1 MTIASFIPSVTGLNA
16 MSHSL
21 NTVSDNIVN
30 MNTTGYKQKE
40 TLFNTLL
47 GNKGFNYGAQSGLH
61 SSRVAITGVN
71 TWDRDN
77 ILQQGIISNTGK
89 VFDVAISDNH
99 NAFFT
104 VTDEQGNIFYTRAG
118 DFSKITDNG
127 VTYLQTNGGLH
138 VMGFKSISGGDEFS
152 SATDEIIFDAPDYIP
167 QRSTTNVNIYANV
180 PSQDVTSSIYTI
192 GIYSDNY
199 DGADLN
205 MVFTKDETKENSWL
219 LSFNLQEGTATGDA
233 GEVMFNSDGTL
244 RSPQVINTTINWD
257 DGSSSTIAIDISE
270 MTQFASSSQITKIEQ
285 DGSPSATLT
294 GFAFDTD
301 GVLKALYGNSA
312 PYNIAKLAI
321 TGFTAPENLDPYN
334 TTLYTAN
341 ADVGNSFYVDTT
353 ELITPNSIE
362 RSTVDLSAEFSKMIV
377 TQRAYSLNAQS
388 FTVNDEML
396 SLLIDLKS

>member
-30 MNTTGYKQKE
+30 MNTNGYKQKE

-47 GNKGFNYGAQSGLH
+47 GNKGFNYGSQSGLH
-61 SSRVAITGVN
+61 SSRVAITGVQ

-77 ILQQGIISNTGK
+77 ILQQGLISNTGN
-89 VFDVAISDNH
+89 VFDVAISDNN

-104 VTDEQGNIFYTRAG
+104 VTDEVGNIYYTRAG
-118 DFSKITDNG
+118 DFAKITTDG
-127 VTYLQTNGGLH
+127 VTYLETKGGMH
-138 VMGFKSISGGDEFS
+138 VLGFSSINGGDEFS
-152 SATDEIIFDAPDYIP
+152 NNASEIVIDVPEVMP
-167 QRSTTNVNIYANV
+167 QRETTKAQIIANV
-180 PSQDVTSSIYTI
+180 PANGVSGSIYTI
-192 GIYSDNY
+192 GIYSENY
-199 DGADLN
+199 DGEDLN
-205 MVFTKDETKENSWL
+205 MILTKDETRENAWF
-219 LSFNLQEGTATGDA
+219 LSFNMQDGTAVGDA
-233 GEVMFNSDGTL
+233 AEIVFNTDGTL
-244 RSPQVINTTINWD
+244 RSPEIVNAAIDWD
-257 DGSSSTIAIDISE
+257 DGSHSNIAIDLTR
-270 MTQFASSSQITKIEQ
+270 MTQYAESSQVVKIEQ

-294 GFAFDTD
+294 GLTFDKD
-301 GVLKALYGNSA
+301 GVLKAVYGSAA

-341 ADVGNSFYVDTT
+341 AEVGNSFYVDTT
-353 ELITPNSIE
+353 ELIVPNSVE
-362 RSTVDLSAEFSKMIV
+362 RSTVDLAEEFSKMIV

>member
-21 NTVSDNIVN
+21 NTVADNIVN
-30 MNTTGYKQKE
+30 MNTTGYKQKQ

-77 ILQQGIISNTGK
+77 VLQQGLINNTGNT
-89 VFDVAISDNH
+89 FDVAIGDNN

-104 VTDEQGNIFYTRAG
+104 VTDEVGNIFYTRAG
-118 DFSKITDNG
+118 DFSKITSQG
-127 VTYLQTNGGLH
+127 TTYLQTNGGLH
-138 VMGFKSISGGDEFS
+138 VLGFKSVSGGDEFAAD
-152 SATDEIIFDAPDYIP
+152 ATEIIIDAPEIIP
-167 QRSTTNVNIYANV
+167 QRETTHAKLSANI
-180 PSQDVTSSIYTI
+180 PSQGVDNSIYTI
-192 GIYSDNY
+192 SIYSDNY
-199 DGADLN
+199 DGENLN
-205 MVFTKDETKENSWL
+205 LVFTKDDTKENSWI
-219 LSFNLQEGTATGDA
+219 LSFNLQDGTATGDTTD
-233 GEVMFNSDGTL
+233 VMFNTDGTL
-244 RSPQVINTTINWD
+244 RSPKTVNTSIAWD
-257 DGSSSTIAIDISE
+257 DGSTSNIAIDLSD
-270 MTQFASSSQITKIEQ
+270 MTQFASSSQVAKVEQ
-285 DGSPSATLT
+285 DGAPSATLE
-294 GFAFDTD
+294 GLAFDKD
-301 GVLKALYGNSA
+301 GVLKAVYSGSA

-353 ELITPNSIE
+353 ELIVPNSVE
-362 RSTVDLSAEFSKMIV
+362 RSTVDLAEEFSKMIV

-388 FTVNDEML
+388 FTVNNEML
-396 SLLIDLKS
+396 SLLVDLKS

>member
-40 TLFNTLL
+40 TLFNTML
-47 GNKGFNYGAQSGLH
+47 GNKGFNYGSQSGLH

-77 ILQQGIISNTGK
+77 ILQQGLIANTGK
-89 VFDVAISDNH
+89 VFDVAISDNQ

-104 VTDEQGNIFYTRAG
+104 VTDEAGNIFYTRAG

-138 VMGFKSISGGDEFS
+138 VLGFKSISGGDEFS
-152 SATDEIIFDAPDYIP
+152 AAPSDIIIDAPENIA
-167 QRSTTNVNIYANV
+167 QRATTKVKLLANV
-180 PSQDVTSSIYTI
+180 PADGVASSIYTI
-192 GIYSDNY
+192 GIYADNY

-205 MVFTKDETKENSWL
+205 MVFTAEEDKENAWL
-219 LSFNLQEGTATGDA
+219 LSLGLQEGTASADVS
-233 GEVMFNSDGTL
+233 EVIFNPDGTL
-244 RSPQVINTTINWD
+244 RSPQVINATINWD
-257 DGSSSTIAIDISE
+257 DGSASNVAIDISE
-270 MTQFASSSQITKIEQ
+270 MTQFASSSQVVKIEQ
-285 DGSPSATLT
+285 DGAPSASLIGLT
-294 GFAFDTD
+294 FDTD
-301 GVLKALYGNSA
+301 GVLKALYSGSS
-312 PYNIAKLAI
+312 PYNIAKLAV
-321 TGFTAPENLDPYN
+321 TGFTAPENLDPFN
-334 TTLYTAN
+334 TTLYTSN
-341 ADVGNSFYVDTT
+341 AEVGNSFYVDTT
-353 ELITPNSIE
+353 ELIVPNSIE
-362 RSTVDLSAEFSKMIV
+362 RSTVDLAEEFSKMIV

>member
-30 MNTTGYKQKE
+30 MNTNGYKQKE

-47 GNKGFNYGAQSGLH
+47 GNRGFNYGSQSGLH
-61 SSRVAITGVN
+61 SSRVAITGVQ

-77 ILQQGIISNTGK
+77 VLQQGLISNTGN
-89 VFDVAISDNH
+89 VFDVAIADNN

-104 VTDEQGNIFYTRAG
+104 VTDEVGNIFYTRAG
-118 DFSKITDNG
+118 DFAKITTDG
-127 VTYLQTNGGLH
+127 VTYLETKGGQH
-138 VMGFKSISGGDEFS
+138 VLGFKSISGGEEFS
-152 SATDEIIFDAPDYIP
+152 SAATDIIIDAPEVIP
-167 QRSTTNVNIYANV
+167 QRETTHAQIIANV
-180 PSQDVTSSIYTI
+180 PSQGVTSSIYTI
-192 GIYSDNY
+192 GIYAENY
-199 DGADLN
+199 DGEDLN
-205 MVFTKDETKENSWL
+205 VILNKDETRENAWFVN
-219 LSFNLQEGTATGDA
+219 FNLQDGSASADVSEII
-233 GEVMFNSDGTL
+233 FNSDGTIQ
-244 RSPQVINTTINWD
+244 SPEKMVAAINWD
-257 DGSSSTIAIDISE
+257 DGTTSNITIDLSK
-270 MTQFASSSQITKIEQ
+270 MTQYAQTSQVTKIEQ
-285 DGSPSATLT
+285 NGAPSASLT
-294 GFAFDTD
+294 GLHFTTD
-301 GVLKALYGNSA
+301 GVLQAIYGSAA
-312 PYNIAKLAI
+312 PYNIAKLAV

-353 ELITPNSIE
+353 ELIVPNSVE
-362 RSTVDLSAEFSKMIV
+362 RSTVDLAEEFSKMIV

>member
-40 TLFNTLL
+40 TLFNTML
-47 GNKGFNYGAQSGLH
+47 GNKGFNYGSQSGLH

-77 ILQQGIISNTGK
+77 ILQQGLIANTGK
-89 VFDVAISDNH
+89 VFDVAISDNQ

-104 VTDEQGNIFYTRAG
+104 VTDEAGNIFYTRAG

-138 VMGFKSISGGDEFS
+138 VLGFKSISGGDEFS
-152 SATDEIIFDAPDYIP
+152 AAPSDIIIDAPENIA
-167 QRSTTNVNIYANV
+167 QRATTKVKLLANV
-180 PSQDVTSSIYTI
+180 PADGVASSIYTI
-192 GIYSDNY
+192 GIYADNY

-205 MVFTKDETKENSWL
+205 MVFTAEEDKENAWL
-219 LSFNLQEGTATGDA
+219 LSLGLQEGTASADVS
-233 GEVMFNSDGTL
+233 EVIFNPDGTL
-244 RSPQVINTTINWD
+244 RSPQVINATINWD
-257 DGSSSTIAIDISE
+257 DGSASNVAIDISE
-270 MTQFASSSQITKIEQ
+270 MTQFASSSQVVKIEQ
-285 DGSPSATLT
+285 DGAPSASLIGLT
-294 GFAFDTD
+294 FDTD
-301 GVLKALYGNSA
+301 GVLKALYSGSL
-312 PYNIAKLAI
+312 PYNIAKLAV
-321 TGFTAPENLDPYN
+321 TGFTAPENLDPFN
-334 TTLYTAN
+334 TTLYTSN
-341 ADVGNSFYVDTT
+341 AEVGNSFYVDTT
-353 ELITPNSIE
+353 ELIVPNSIE
-362 RSTVDLSAEFSKMIV
+362 RSTVDLAEEFSKMIV

-388 FTVNDEML
+388 LTVNDEML

>member
-30 MNTTGYKQKE
+30 MNTNGYKQKE

-47 GNKGFNYGAQSGLH
+47 GNRGFNYGSQSGLH
-61 SSRVAITGVN
+61 SSRVAITGVQ

-77 ILQQGIISNTGK
+77 VLQQGLISNTGN
-89 VFDVAISDNH
+89 VFDVAIADNN

-104 VTDEQGNIFYTRAG
+104 VTDEVGNIFYTRAG
-118 DFSKITDNG
+118 DFAKITTDG
-127 VTYLQTNGGLH
+127 VTYLETKGGQH
-138 VMGFKSISGGDEFS
+138 VLGFKSISGGEEFS
-152 SATDEIIFDAPDYIP
+152 SAATDIIIDAPEVIP
-167 QRSTTNVNIYANV
+167 QRETTQAQIIANV
-180 PSQDVTSSIYTI
+180 PSQGVTSSIYTI
-192 GIYSDNY
+192 GIYAENY
-199 DGADLN
+199 DGEDLN
-205 MVFTKDETKENSWL
+205 VILNKDETRENAWFVN
-219 LSFNLQEGTATGDA
+219 FNLQDGSASADVSEII
-233 GEVMFNSDGTL
+233 FNSDGTIQ
-244 RSPQVINTTINWD
+244 SPEKMVAAINWD
-257 DGSSSTIAIDISE
+257 DGTTSNITIDLSK
-270 MTQFASSSQITKIEQ
+270 MTQYAQTSQVTKIEQ
-285 DGSPSATLT
+285 NGAPSASLT
-294 GFAFDTD
+294 GLHFTTD
-301 GVLKALYGNSA
+301 GVLQAIYGTAA
-312 PYNIAKLAI
+312 PYNIAKLAV

-353 ELITPNSIE
+353 ELIVPNSVE
-362 RSTVDLSAEFSKMIV
+362 RSTVDLAEEFSKMIV

>member
-40 TLFNTLL
+40 TLFNTML
-47 GNKGFNYGAQSGLH
+47 GNKGFNYGSQSGLH

-77 ILQQGIISNTGK
+77 ILQQGLIANTGK
-89 VFDVAISDNH
+89 VFDVAISDNQ

-104 VTDEQGNIFYTRAG
+104 VTDEAGNIFYTRAG

-138 VMGFKSISGGDEFS
+138 VLGFKSISGGDEFS
-152 SATDEIIFDAPDYIP
+152 AAPSDIIIDAPENIA
-167 QRSTTNVNIYANV
+167 QRATTKVKLLANV
-180 PSQDVTSSIYTI
+180 PADGVASSIYTI
-192 GIYSDNY
+192 GIYADNY

-205 MVFTKDETKENSWL
+205 MVFTAEEDKENAWL
-219 LSFNLQEGTATGDA
+219 LSLGLQEGTASADVS
-233 GEVMFNSDGTL
+233 EVIFNPDGTL
-244 RSPQVINTTINWD
+244 RSPQVINATINWD
-257 DGSSSTIAIDISE
+257 DGSASNVAIDISE
-270 MTQFASSSQITKIEQ
+270 MTQFASSSQVVKIEQ
-285 DGSPSATLT
+285 DGAPSASLIGLT
-294 GFAFDTD
+294 FDTD
-301 GVLKALYGNSA
+301 GVLKALYSGSL
-312 PYNIAKLAI
+312 PYNIAKLAV
-321 TGFTAPENLDPYN
+321 TGFTAPENLDPFN
-334 TTLYTAN
+334 TTLYTSN
-341 ADVGNSFYVDTT
+341 AEVGNSFYVDTT
-353 ELITPNSIE
+353 ELIVPNSIE
-362 RSTVDLSAEFSKMIV
+362 RSTVDLAEEFSKMIV